1 MHPGLEPDG
10 FDSFRSCPSSSP
22 QAASPVR
29 TSHILGT
36 VAEALASELGQ
47 KAAVR
52 LRQDQDPAT
61 FPMVSS
67 SLSFPS
73 CLSQASLLFLA
84 KHSLWGPESMAGKE
98 APCTVVETK
107 AQREEACGGSQSQ
120 LEVNSGLHLSSPT
133 FSTGSPCSQEP
144 RSSPPGSQSPSPPSS
159 FPHARICLLH
169 SQLGGRMQSVPL
181 EKFQL
186 DFALCGG

>member
-10 FDSFRSCPSSSP
+10 FDSFRSCPSLSP
-22 QAASPVR
+22 QAASLIR
-29 TSHILGT
+29 TSHILGM

-52 LRQDQDPAT
+52 FKTGPGPGHLPHGL
-61 FPMVSS
+61 F
-67 SLSFPS
+67 LSFPS
-73 CLSQASLLFLA
+73 CLSQASLLFLE

-107 AQREEACGGSQSQ
+107 AQREETCAGSQSQ
-120 LEVNSGLHLSSPT
+120 LEVNSGLQLFSPT